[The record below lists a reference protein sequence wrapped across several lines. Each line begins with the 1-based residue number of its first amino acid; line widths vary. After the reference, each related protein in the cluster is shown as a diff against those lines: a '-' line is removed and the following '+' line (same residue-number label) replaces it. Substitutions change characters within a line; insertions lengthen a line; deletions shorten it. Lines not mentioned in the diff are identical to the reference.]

1 MSLHVRTFLT
11 CVVRRLHNVAGNPGA
26 GVGEYQWIHAGF
38 LFTVPKRGK
47 VHGTEYEDLA
57 HVGERVDELGLRLG
71 DEAGELLIRACVSE
85 L

>member
-1 MSLHVRTFLT
+1 
-11 CVVRRLHNVAGNPGA
+11 
-26 GVGEYQWIHAGF
+26 

>member
-1 MSLHVRTFLT
+1 MWPEIRVLASVDAKR
-11 CVVRRLHNVAGNPGA
+11 V
-26 GVGEYQWIHAGF
+26 YAGF

>member
-1 MSLHVRTFLT
+1 ML
-11 CVVRRLHNVAGNPGA
+11 
-26 GVGEYQWIHAGF
+26 GVGEGQTGLRGA
-38 LFTVPKRGK
+38 LFTMRRGD
-47 VHGTEYEDLA
+47 VYGTEYEDLA